1 MWRCCE
7 IPSRIKI
14 RIYQMRKILQTIQA
28 RDFAISGIDLHYTS
42 CIVYFRGPNHGTAL
56 QRQAVGA
63 GHTVKPDE
71 SIFFINYGKEL
82 ARALEKGEIN

>member
-1 MWRCCE
+1 
-7 IPSRIKI
+7 
-14 RIYQMRKILQTIQA
+14 MRKILQTIQA
-28 RDFAISGIDLHYTS
+28 RDFAISGHYTS
-42 CIVYFRGPNHGTAL
+42 CIVFFRSPNHGTAL

-82 ARALEKGEIN
+82 ARALEKGEKN